1 MKKKFGKRLLS
12 VAAAVLMAASLLSV
26 SALAADCKHEH
37 MKKGFCDD
45 CDTQYVAVVGKTYY
59 KTLDNAVKAAEQEK
73 TKAVTLLPALSE
85 KKLKI
90 GKVYFVVDKEAITI
104 ENSTIT
110 GSGEQVIVNKGQ
122 LTLKNTTLNNT
133 KGDYALVTKGGTA
146 VRYKVSMKAEEA
158 QVRMEKGKLEL
169 ASAPVDGTIF
179 VENDRPGEFAVA
191 TGKAAD
197 KAEVTWISN
206 SVSLPIFDGTKKSWR
221 MTGSIR
227 NAVTVGEDEL
237 IFNGE
242 LQLPE
247 VKAKLYGRELME
259 GEDYEIICPIP
270 DPKAALYESEG

>member
-73 TKAVTLLPALSE
+73 TKAVTLLTDLSDQ
-85 KKLKI
+85 KLKI

-146 VRYKVSMKAEEA
+146 VLNKVTMSTGAHG
-158 QVRMEKGKLEL
+158 KGQ
-169 ASAPVDGTIF
+169 AGAGI
-179 VENDRPGEFAVA
+179 RPCGRHHLC
-191 TGKAAD
+191 GKR
-197 KAEVTWISN
+197 S
-206 SVSLPIFDGTKKSWR
+206 PR
-221 MTGSIR
+221 
-227 NAVTVGEDEL
+227 
-237 IFNGE
+237 
-242 LQLPE
+242 
-247 VKAKLYGRELME
+247 
-259 GEDYEIICPIP
+259 
-270 DPKAALYESEG
+270 